1 MRLIPTALLAA
12 AAAGA
17 LALTVAA
24 PAAAAQGL
32 VVIDSGSG
40 QLEVIQD
47 PEPGVCHQ
55 GLTEVSTI
63 ANHTRGLIRLFPDAN
78 CRLRVF
84 IVLPPSG
91 IITGRYASFQAMS

>member
-32 VVIDSGSG
+32 VVIQSGSG

-63 ANHTRGLIRLFPDAN
+63 ANHTRGMILLFPDAN
-78 CRLRVF
+78 CQLHVF

-91 IITGRYASFQAMS
+91 IVTGRYASFKAMT